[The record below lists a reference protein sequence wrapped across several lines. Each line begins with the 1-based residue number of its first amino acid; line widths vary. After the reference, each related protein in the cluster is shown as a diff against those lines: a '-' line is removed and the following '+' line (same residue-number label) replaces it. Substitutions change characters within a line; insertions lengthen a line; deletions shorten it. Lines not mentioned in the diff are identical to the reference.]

1 MASPH
6 VLGRPFALALVL
18 AVLAC
23 LGGCGQP
30 SEEARQNRR
39 LLDAVLT
46 AVTMKSRKELDKD
59 EALLDKR
66 HSQGQLSDKPYQT
79 LKASIEKARSGNWGQ
94 AEEELY
100 KYRESEPFPK

>member
-1 MASPH
+1 MTPPYVPS
-6 VLGRPFALALVL
+6 RPFALALVL

-46 AVTMKSRKELDKD
+46 AVTTKNRKELDKD
-59 EALLDKR
+59 EALLHKR
-66 HSQGQLSDKPYQT
+66 HSEGRLSDKPYQT
-79 LKASIEKARSGNWGQ
+79 LKASIEKARSGEWGR
-94 AEEELY
+94 AEDELY
-100 KYRESEPFPK
+100 KYRESDPFPK